1 MNKDNLELSQ
11 KKTEDENSSSY
22 FNDSENSLEE
32 SIKEEIKLNDD
43 VIISSSDLSDFKSEN
58 EINDEINKIIE
69 KKSNYAKVI

>member
-43 VIISSSDLSDFKSEN
+43 VIISNSDLSDFKSES
-58 EINDEINKIIE
+58 EINK
-69 KKSNYAKVI
+69 

>member
-11 KKTEDENSSSY
+11 KKTEDENSSFY
-22 FNDSENSLEE
+22 FNDKEKKLEE

-43 VIISSSDLSDFKSEN
+43 EIISSSDLSDFKSEN
-58 EINDEINKIIE
+58 EINDDINKIIE

>member
-58 EINDEINKIIE
+58 EINDDINRIIE

>member
-58 EINDEINKIIE
+58 EINDDINKIIE

>member
-58 EINDEINKIIE
+58 EINDDINRIIE
-69 KKSNYAKVI
+69 KNQIMQK

>member
-22 FNDSENSLEE
+22 FND
-32 SIKEEIKLNDD
+32 D

-58 EINDEINKIIE
+58 EINDDINKIIE

>member
-32 SIKEEIKLNDD
+32 SIKEEIKLNDN

-58 EINDEINKIIE
+58 EINDDINKIIE

>member
-11 KKTEDENSSSY
+11 KKTEDENSSYY

-58 EINDEINKIIE
+58 EINDDINKIIE